1 MAIPINSVV
10 DIHTE
15 SRIFLLQA
23 QFVSMDDFSINVIIP
38 HHSLASLLAKRL
50 YVLLTSDVHGLMPY
64 YCEVS
69 MSSIQ
74 PAITEDGHAGIGL
87 SLDIM
92 GKENNV
98 QRRRDIKVKTH
109 FEATAGILGYGMGR
123 SERPTCFGFIKDISA
138 TGMLYVTRERLAVG
152 QEISVMFEEISPAIE
167 LIGKIV
173 RIQKEE
179 NEAFGYGC
187 AFVNLDDTQTET
199 MRQFVYR
206 IQLQQRRTPVLE

>member
-1 MAIPINSVV
+1 MAIPINEVV

-15 SRIFLLQA
+15 SRIFLMQA

-38 HHSLASLLAKRL
+38 RHSLASLLTQRL
-50 YVLLTSDVHGLMPY
+50 YVLLTSEVRGLMPY

-74 PAITEDGHAGIGL
+74 PAESSDGQLGVGL

-109 FEATAGILGYGMGR
+109 IEATAGILGYGMGK
-123 SERPTCFGFIKDISA
+123 SQRPTCFGFIKDISA
-138 TGMLYVTRERLAVG
+138 TGMLFVTKERLAVG
-152 QEISVMFEEISPAIE
+152 QEISLMFEEISPAME

-187 AFVNLDDTQTET
+187 AFVNLDENQTEA

-206 IQLQQRRTPVLE
+206 VQLQQRRTPVL